1 MTSYIYIRLYMP
13 LVCPCETEK
22 VGDVEHPEPSGGEG
36 HGAVVFWPHVTIV
49 WSASLFQDHACFLGY
64 SMLL

>member
-1 MTSYIYIRLYMP
+1 MP